1 MEEEKETAAEV
12 RKRKRE
18 RGKGKRETEND
29 REKGNIKR
37 ERERKRER
45 KERGWGRVSRAP
57 CAVNHKGRAYDS
69 VAGETVLIKAE
80 TQRKE
85 QRVKE

>member
-1 MEEEKETAAEV
+1 M
-12 RKRKRE
+12 RKRKRGI
-18 RGKGKRETEND
+18 GKGKRETEND
-29 REKGNIKR
+29 RERERKYKKR
-37 ERERKRER
+37 EREKEREKREDDR
-45 KERGWGRVSRAP
+45 GRVSRAP